1 MQKLHHKPILNRHLP
16 QTALFIKAAPASISF
31 YHMETHGNTQEAAL
45 EGKLFI
51 CRLMRVARAAEVGRL
66 KYSELVQRLC
76 KYNTHITLK
85 RPCGA
90 MLIKANC

>member
-31 YHMETHGNTQEAAL
+31 YHMETHGNAQEAAL

-51 CRLMRVARAAEVGRL
+51 CRPTRADRAAEVGRL
-66 KYSELVQRLC
+66 TRSDLFCVKYGELVQRSC
-76 KYNTHITLK
+76 KRNTHATLK
-85 RPCGA
+85 R
-90 MLIKANC
+90 